1 MCIMKPDTTYAQ
13 RLEFIRNELKELIS
27 TFNNADSV
35 CIEQDSATQ
44 DILHTIELSSYEQG
58 RKYYNK
64 LRQVRKKRRENKD
77 TMIILGRFYNLMT
90 EYDQKGVKV
99 GVEFMKQLDEAL
111 GAARNEEQKMKNRH
125 YNPKYFEK
133 LPIKEDN

>member
-1 MCIMKPDTTYAQ
+1 MKPERTYAQ
-13 RLEFIRNELKELIS
+13 RIEHIRNELKELVTI
-27 TFNNADSV
+27 FNDADIG
-35 CIEQDSATQ
+35 CAEQESATQ

-64 LRQVRKKRRENKD
+64 LRQIRKRRRENKD
-77 TMIILGRFYNLMT
+77 TLIILGRFYNLMT
-90 EYDQKGVKV
+90 EYDQKGVKI

-125 YNPKYFEK
+125 YNPKFYET
-133 LPIKEDN
+133 LPIKEEK

>member
-1 MCIMKPDTTYAQ
+1 MKPDTKSYAQ
-13 RLEFIRNELKELIS
+13 RIEFIRNELKELMTIF
-27 TFNNADSV
+27 TTADIAV
-35 CIEQDSATQ
+35 TEQESATQ

-64 LRQVRKKRRENKD
+64 LRQVRKRRRENKD
-77 TMIILGRFYNLMT
+77 TLIILGRFYNLMT
-90 EYDQKGVKV
+90 EYDQKGVKI

-125 YNPKYFEK
+125 YNPKFYDT
-133 LPIKEDN
+133 LPIKEND

>member
-1 MCIMKPDTTYAQ
+1 MRPQITTYSQ
-13 RLEFIRNELKELIS
+13 RIEHIRDEIKDLMNIFCNAEL
-27 TFNNADSV
+27 NCV
-35 CIEQDSATQ
+35 EQDSATQ

-64 LRQVRKKRRENKD
+64 LRQIRKRRRENKD
-77 TMIILGRFYNLMT
+77 TLTILSRFYSLMT

-99 GVEFMKQLDEAL
+99 GVEFMKQLDQAL
-111 GAARNEEQKMKNRH
+111 GSSRTEEQKMKNRH
-125 YNPKYFEK
+125 YNPKYYET

>member
-1 MCIMKPDTTYAQ
+1 MANEKSCAQ
-13 RLEFIRNELKELIS
+13 RIEFVRNELKEL
-27 TFNNADSV
+27 TALYLNADIT
-35 CIEQDSATQ
+35 CTEQDSATQ

-64 LRQVRKKRRENKD
+64 LRQVRKRRRENKD
-77 TMIILGRFYNLMT
+77 TMIVLSRFYNLMT

-111 GAARNEEQKMKNRH
+111 GSARNEEQKMKTRH
-125 YNPKYFEK
+125 YNPKFYDN